1 MPHLSFIIIHFT
13 LNTMRL
19 PIIFAIDD
27 DPQVL
32 QAIQQ
37 DLRKQYR
44 KKYRIM
50 ATSSARE
57 ALDSLPELKKRGEE
71 VALFLSDQRMPDMT
85 GVEFLIQARKWFPNA
100 KRTLLTAY
108 SDIDAAV
115 RAINEVQLDY
125 YIAKPWDP
133 PEEKLYPVLDDLLG
147 DWFSDYRP
155 AFDGL
160 KLVGYQFS
168 SQSHELKDFLSG
180 NLFPYQWLDIEN
192 DPQAQELIDL
202 HGLSRTD
209 LPVVVLDDG
218 SILTQPTIAELGGKL
233 GLQPKASQDLYDLAI
248 IGAGPAGL
256 AAAVYGGSE
265 GLKTILVD
273 KRAPGGQAGTSSRI
287 ENYLGFPNGL
297 SGADLTRRAITQAQR
312 FGVEFLAPQEV
323 VSIKSQGQYKHIK
336 MSDDSEVV
344 ARAIVLSTGVAYH
357 KLENESLDKFTGAGV
372 YYGAATTEAY
382 AFKGKPVY
390 IVGGGNSAG
399 QGAMYLSRTASEV
412 FICVRRPDLSETMSQ
427 YLIDQINRTPNI
439 TLLGCTEVVE
449 GLGNEQLECLVL
461 ENMDSH
467 ERRTVKAAGLFIFIG
482 TKPFT
487 DWIEMNIIKDPKGF
501 IATGR
506 DLARYAD
513 FKQVWKHDREPYLL
527 ETCSAGIFAAGDVRA
542 GAMNRVASAV
552 GEGAMAVSFVHKYL
566 AEF

>member
-1 MPHLSFIIIHFT
+1 
-13 LNTMRL
+13 MRL

-32 QAIQQ
+32 QAVQH
-37 DLRKQYR
+37 DLRQQYR
-44 KKYRIM
+44 KIYRILC
-50 ATSSARE
+50 TGSARE
-57 ALDSLPELKKRGEE
+57 ALDTLPELKKKGEE

-85 GVEFLIQARKWFPNA
+85 GVEFLSQARKLYPDA
-100 KRTLLTAY
+100 KRALLTAY

-133 PEEKLYPVLDDLLG
+133 PQEKLYPVLDDLLT
-147 DWFSDYRP
+147 DWQSGYRP

-168 SQSHELKDFLSG
+168 PHSHELKDFLAG
-180 NLFPYQWLDIEN
+180 NLFPYQWLDVEN
-192 DPQAQELIDL
+192 NPQAQELLEL
-202 HGLSRTD
+202 HGINLND
-209 LPVVVLDDG
+209 LPAVVFEDG
-218 SILTQPTIAELGGKL
+218 SILCRPSLSDVGEKL
-233 GLQPKASQDLYDLAI
+233 GLQPKASQSLYDLAI

-265 GLKTILVD
+265 GLKTILID

-297 SGADLTRRAITQAQR
+297 SGSDLARRAISQAQR

-323 VSIKSQGQYKHIK
+323 VAIQSKGQYKHIK
-336 MSDDSEVV
+336 MSDNSEVV
-344 ARAIVLSTGVAYH
+344 ARSIVLSTGVSYH
-357 KLENESLDKFTGAGV
+357 KLDNESLDKYTGAGV
-372 YYGAATTEAY
+372 YYGAATTEAI

-427 YLIDQINRTPNI
+427 YLIDQIARTPNI
-439 TLLGCTEVVE
+439 TVLGCTQVVE
-449 GLGNEQLECLVL
+449 GIGEKQLECLVL
-461 ENMDSH
+461 ENMDTNEH
-467 ERRTVKAAGLFIFIG
+467 RTVQAAGLFIFIG

-487 DWIEMNIIKDPKGF
+487 DWIELNIIKDPKGF

-506 DLARYAD
+506 DMGKYGE
-513 FKQVWKHDREPYLL
+513 FKKVWKQDREPYLL
-527 ETCSAGIFAAGDVRA
+527 ETCSPGIFAAGDVRA

-566 AEF
+566 AES